1 MILYNFTSQVEPEI
15 ENQWL
20 EWLHEKHLP
29 KIMATGVFFSAMALR
44 VNNGIEAV
52 EKAYAVQYSANNPED
67 IDRFLKE
74 NKLKLQSLKL
84 FGENVLQFCNQLE
97 VLSQHS

>member
-29 KIMATGVFFSAMALR
+29 EMMATGVFF
-44 VNNGIEAV
+44 
-52 EKAYAVQYSANNPED
+52 Q
-67 IDRFLKE
+67 
-74 NKLKLQSLKL
+74 QW
-84 FGENVLQFCNQLE
+84 C
-97 VLSQHS
+97 